1 MENLYA
7 VCCGIDVHKKLIV
20 ACLRQEQSTQIKEF
34 GASTRELLSLADWLL
49 ENHCQAVAMESTG
62 SYWKPLYNVLES
74 FDLNPIVVNAQHMR
88 NVPGRKTDIKDAE
101 WISDLLCHGLL
112 IPSFIPNRSQRE
124 LRELVSYR
132 KSLVKTQSAD
142 LNRLQKMLEGGNIKL
157 SGTVSNI
164 NGKSARNLLDL
175 ILEGEKFDEAVYDQ
189 MIKDRKI
196 SRRLKASKTKLIEDM
211 NGVLSPVQ
219 IKMIRELR
227 KHIDELEKHIRELDQ
242 DINDAMS
249 DPEKEAAKR
258 LTQIPGIG
266 EDSAKIIIS
275 VIGVDMSRF
284 PTDRHICSW
293 AGISPGNKESAKKKL
308 SARTTKGNKLLRST
322 LVVCAHSAVMKKESY
337 FSSLYNRI
345 AAHRGKKRAI
355 VAVGHSILKIAYH
368 MLKNGESYKELGSNY
383 YQTKT
388 KESKIK
394 SYLTKLENLGIEI
407 PEEYRNQA
415 LQMS

>member
-1 MENLYA
+1 
-7 VCCGIDVHKKLIV
+7 
-20 ACLRQEQSTQIKEF
+20 
-34 GASTRELLSLADWLL
+34 
-49 ENHCQAVAMESTG
+49 
-62 SYWKPLYNVLES
+62 
-74 FDLNPIVVNAQHMR
+74 
-88 NVPGRKTDIKDAE
+88 
-101 WISDLLCHGLL
+101 
-112 IPSFIPNRSQRE
+112 
-124 LRELVSYR
+124 
-132 KSLVKTQSAD
+132 
-142 LNRLQKMLEGGNIKL
+142 
-157 SGTVSNI
+157 
-164 NGKSARNLLDL
+164 
-175 ILEGEKFDEAVYDQ
+175 

-249 DPEKEAAKR
+249 DPEKEGAKR

-275 VIGVDMSRF
+275 VIGVDMSWF

-322 LVVCAHSAVMKKESY
+322 LMVCAHSAVMKKESY

-368 MLKNGESYKELGSNY
+368 MLKNGESYKELGRNY

>member
-1 MENLYA
+1 
-7 VCCGIDVHKKLIV
+7 
-20 ACLRQEQSTQIKEF
+20 
-34 GASTRELLSLADWLL
+34 
-49 ENHCQAVAMESTG
+49 MESTG

-112 IPSFIPNRSQRE
+112 IPSFIPNRSNANFAS
-124 LRELVSYR
+124 LSATG
-132 KSLVKTQSAD
+132 KSGKNPIRRIEPAP
-142 LNRLQKMLEGGNIKL
+142 KMLEGGNIKL

-293 AGISPGNKESAKKKL
+293 AGISPGNKRIGKEKTERSNDKRKQTAKEYSGGLRAFCRNEKRKL
-308 SARTTKGNKLLRST
+308 FFLS
-322 LVVCAHSAVMKKESY
+322 
-337 FSSLYNRI
+337 I
-345 AAHRGKKRAI
+345 QPDRGASRKKRAI

>member
-1 MENLYA
+1 
-7 VCCGIDVHKKLIV
+7 
-20 ACLRQEQSTQIKEF
+20 
-34 GASTRELLSLADWLL
+34 
-49 ENHCQAVAMESTG
+49 
-62 SYWKPLYNVLES
+62 
-74 FDLNPIVVNAQHMR
+74 
-88 NVPGRKTDIKDAE
+88 
-101 WISDLLCHGLL
+101 
-112 IPSFIPNRSQRE
+112 
-124 LRELVSYR
+124 
-132 KSLVKTQSAD
+132 
-142 LNRLQKMLEGGNIKL
+142 
-157 SGTVSNI
+157 
-164 NGKSARNLLDL
+164 
-175 ILEGEKFDEAVYDQ
+175 
-189 MIKDRKI
+189 
-196 SRRLKASKTKLIEDM
+196 M

-219 IKMIRELR
+219 IKMVRELR

-345 AAHRGKKRAI
+345 AAHRGKK
-355 VAVGHSILKIAYH
+355 
-368 MLKNGESYKELGSNY
+368 ESDRGSGTFNFEDCISY
-383 YQTKT
+383 AEKRRIIQGIGKQLLS
-388 KESKIK
+388 SKDK
-394 SYLTKLENLGIEI
+394 GK
-407 PEEYRNQA
+407 
-415 LQMS
+415 